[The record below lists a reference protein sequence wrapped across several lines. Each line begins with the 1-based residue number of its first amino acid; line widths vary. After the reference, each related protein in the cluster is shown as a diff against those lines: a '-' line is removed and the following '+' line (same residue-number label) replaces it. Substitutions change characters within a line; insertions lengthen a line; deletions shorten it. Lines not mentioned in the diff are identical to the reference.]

1 MVREL
6 INVEAV
12 DRSFGAVDVLQDINL
27 KVNDGDR
34 IGIVGH
40 NGAGKTTLLN
50 TISEQKQDTGDVE
63 FAPGIRLAYLTQI
76 RDLES
81 DSTIEEELGRK
92 GRQFQELEDEIAAIE
107 AQMVD
112 PSFYEGDWEPVM
124 ERYTELQQTLAASG
138 GGNVAGIAKG
148 ILERL
153 GLDQHPMDMPVK
165 KLSGGEQAKL
175 ALARQ
180 LVGLNGIDVIFL
192 DEPTNHLDI
201 HTTEWLETF
210 LTEFK
215 GAQLIVSHDRYFL
228 DQVCNRIV
236 EIDNLRAWP
245 WKGNYSQFLV
255 QKEASEAALGDLI
268 ANTEKKIASTMGAMQ
283 QMKRANKY
291 DKSISA
297 KHKMIERLQ
306 QELKALKARMP
317 KKRKPLILSLEAVD
331 KASMDVL
338 SVEDATKTFDGLE
351 RKILDNQSLEVR
363 KGDRIG
369 IVGGNGQGKTT
380 LLKLINGDEQLTSGK
395 MDLAP
400 GCEIGYFHQDHATLD
415 FNLNP
420 VEQIQKLRPDFQYGD
435 IRAALGRFQ
444 FSNEQVSTKLSQLS
458 GGERARVALLKLL
471 LEENN
476 LLLMDEPTNHLDMD
490 SKATLDFNLNPVE
503 QIQKLR
509 PDFQYGDIRAALG
522 RFQFSN
528 EQVSTKLSQLSGG
541 ERARVALLKLLLEE
555 NNLLLMDEPTN
566 HLDMDSKATL
576 EEALINYTGSLITVS
591 HDRWFLDQV
600 VNRIWELQDGVVT
613 VYYGNYTD
621 YVRAKKGLPPLAE
634 GEISDV

>member
-1 MVREL
+1 VVREL

-112 PSFYEGDWEPVM
+112 PAFYEGDWEPVM

-165 KLSGGEQAKL
+165 NLSGGEQAKL

-490 SKATLDFNLNPVE
+490 SKATL
-503 QIQKLR
+503 
-509 PDFQYGDIRAALG
+509 
-522 RFQFSN
+522 
-528 EQVSTKLSQLSGG
+528 
-541 ERARVALLKLLLEE
+541 
-555 NNLLLMDEPTN
+555 
-566 HLDMDSKATL
+566 

>member
-1 MVREL
+1 MPRQL
-6 INVEAV
+6 INIEGV
-12 DRSFGAVDVLQDINL
+12 DRSFGPVDVLLDINL
-27 KVNDGDR
+27 LVQDGDR

-50 TISEQKQDTGDVE
+50 TISEQSQDVGE
-63 FAPGIRLAYLTQI
+63 IEYAPGIRIAYLTQI
-76 RDLES
+76 RDIES

-92 GRQFQELEDEIAAIE
+92 GRQFQELEEEIASIE
-107 AQMVD
+107 SQMAD
-112 PSFYEGDWEPVM
+112 PAFYEGDWESVM
-124 ERYTELQQTLAASG
+124 ERYSELQQTLGASG
-138 GGNVAGIAKG
+138 GGNVASIAKAT
-148 ILERL
+148 LARL
-153 GLDQHPMDMPVK
+153 GLDKHPMDMEVN
-165 KLSGGEQAKL
+165 KLSGGEKAKL

-180 LVGLNGIDVIFL
+180 LVGLAGVDVMFL

-201 HTTEWLETF
+201 ETTEWLEGF
-210 LTEFK
+210 LKDFK

-228 DQVCNRIV
+228 DQVCTRIV
-236 EIDNLRAWP
+236 EVDNLRAWP
-245 WKGNYSQFLV
+245 WKGNYSQFLR
-255 QKEASEAALGDLI
+255 QKIATEAALGDMI
-268 ANTEKKIASTMGAMQ
+268 HTVEKKIAATTGALK

-297 KHKMIERLQ
+297 KQKMIERMQ
-306 QELKALKARMP
+306 QELKALRARVP
-317 KKRKPLILSLEAVD
+317 KKRKPLILTLEATD
-331 KASMDVL
+331 EASMDVL
-338 SVEDATKTFDGLE
+338 QLDGATKIYEGLE
-351 RKILDNQSLEVR
+351 RPILNNQDLEVR

-380 LLKLINGDEQLTSGK
+380 LLKLINGDEKLTSGIR
-395 MDLAP
+395 DLAP

-415 FNLNP
+415 FNLSP

-444 FSNEQVSTKLSQLS
+444 FSGNQVTTKLSQLS

-490 SKATLDFNLNPVE
+490 SKD
-503 QIQKLR
+503 
-509 PDFQYGDIRAALG
+509 
-522 RFQFSN
+522 
-528 EQVSTKLSQLSGG
+528 
-541 ERARVALLKLLLEE
+541 
-555 NNLLLMDEPTN
+555 
-566 HLDMDSKATL
+566 TL
-576 EEALINYTGSLITVS
+576 EEALKGYEGSLITVS

-621 YVRAKKGLPPLAE
+621 YIRAKKGLPPLAE
-634 GEISDV
+634 GEVSQI

>member
-6 INVEAV
+6 IAIEGV
-12 DRSFGAVDVLQDINL
+12 DKSFGPVDVLVDINL
-27 KVNDGDR
+27 LVQDGDR

-50 TISEQKQDTGDVE
+50 TISEQTQDVGDID

-76 RDLES
+76 RDIDS
-81 DSTIEEELGRK
+81 DSTIEEELSRK
-92 GRQFQELEDEIAAIE
+92 GRQFQELEEEIASIE
-107 AQMVD
+107 AQMAD
-112 PSFYEGDWEPVM
+112 PAFYEGDWEAVI
-124 ERYTELQQTLAASG
+124 EKYSQLQQTLGESG
-138 GGNVAGIAKG
+138 GSNVASIAKAT
-148 ILERL
+148 LAKL
-153 GLDQHPMDMPVK
+153 GLDKHPMDMKVK
-165 KLSGGEQAKL
+165 KLSGGEKAKL

-180 LVGLNGIDVIFL
+180 LVGLAGVDVMFL

-201 HTTEWLETF
+201 QTTEWLEAF
-210 LTEFK
+210 LRDFK

-228 DQVCNRIV
+228 DQVCTRIV
-236 EIDNLRAWP
+236 EVDNLRAWP
-245 WKGNYSQFLV
+245 WKGNYSKFLR
-255 QKEASEAALGDLI
+255 QKTAQEATLSDMI
-268 ANTEKKIASTMGAMQ
+268 NTVEKKIDATTGALK

-297 KHKMIERLQ
+297 KQKMIERMQ
-306 QELKALKARMP
+306 QELKALRARVP
-317 KKRKPLILSLEAVD
+317 KKRKPLILKLEATD
-331 KASMDVL
+331 KASMDVIQIEGG
-338 SVEDATKTFDGLE
+338 SKSFEGLE
-351 RKILDNQSLEVR
+351 RPILNNQDLEIR

-380 LLKLINGDEQLTSGK
+380 LLKIINGDEKLDSG
-395 MDLAP
+395 MRDLAP
-400 GCEIGYFHQDHATLD
+400 GSEIGNFHQDHATLD

-420 VEQIQKLRPDFQYGD
+420 IEQIEKLRPDFQYGD

-444 FSNEQVSTKLSQLS
+444 FSSDQVTTKLSQLS

-490 SKATLDFNLNPVE
+490 SKD
-503 QIQKLR
+503 
-509 PDFQYGDIRAALG
+509 
-522 RFQFSN
+522 
-528 EQVSTKLSQLSGG
+528 
-541 ERARVALLKLLLEE
+541 
-555 NNLLLMDEPTN
+555 
-566 HLDMDSKATL
+566 TL
-576 EEALINYTGSLITVS
+576 EEALINYEGSLVTVS

-621 YVRAKKGLPPLAE
+621 YVRAKKGLPPL
-634 GEISDV
+634 GDDEISSV

>member
-6 INVEAV
+6 IRIEGV
-12 DRSFGAVDVLQDINL
+12 DRSFGPVDVLKDITFN
-27 KVNDGDR
+27 VNDGDR

-50 TISEQKQDTGDVE
+50 TISDQKQDVGDVE
-63 FAPGIRLAYLTQI
+63 LAPGIRLAYLTQI

-81 DSTIEEELGRK
+81 TKTIEEELSRK
-92 GRQFQELEDEIAAIE
+92 GRQFQELEEEIAAIE
-107 AQMVD
+107 AQMID

-124 ERYTELQQTLAASG
+124 ERYTELQQTLASSG

-153 GLDQHPMDMPVK
+153 GLDKHPMDMPVAQ
-165 KLSGGEQAKL
+165 LSGGEKAKL

-180 LVGLNGIDVIFL
+180 LVGLAGIDVIFL

-201 HTTEWLETF
+201 QTTEWLESF
-210 LTEFK
+210 LRDFK

-228 DQVCNRIV
+228 DQVCTRII

-245 WKGNYSQFLV
+245 WKGNYSQFIT
-255 QKEASEAALGDLI
+255 QKVASESSLNDQI
-268 ANTEKKIASTMGAMQ
+268 KTTEKKIQSTLGALQ

-297 KHKMIERLQ
+297 KHKMVERLQ

-317 KKRKPLILSLEAVD
+317 KKRKPLIIKLEAVE
-331 KASMDVL
+331 KGSRDVL
-338 SVEDATKTFDGLE
+338 LIEDGTKTFEGLE
-351 RKILDNQSLEVR
+351 RPILNNQSLEVR

-380 LLKLINGDEQLTSGK
+380 LLKLINGEEKLDSGNLS
-395 MDLAP
+395 LAP
-400 GCEIGYFHQDHATLD
+400 GAIIGYFHQDHGTLD
-415 FNLNP
+415 FSLNP
-420 VEQIQKLRPDFQYGD
+420 IEQIQKLRPDFQYGD

-444 FSNEQVSTKLSQLS
+444 FKNDQVETKLSQLS

-471 LEENN
+471 LEDNN
-476 LLLMDEPTNHLDMD
+476 MLLMDEPTNHLDME
-490 SKATLDFNLNPVE
+490 SKE
-503 QIQKLR
+503 
-509 PDFQYGDIRAALG
+509 
-522 RFQFSN
+522 
-528 EQVSTKLSQLSGG
+528 
-541 ERARVALLKLLLEE
+541 
-555 NNLLLMDEPTN
+555 
-566 HLDMDSKATL
+566 TL
-576 EEALINYTGSLITVS
+576 EEALINYEGSLVTVS

-600 VNRIWELQDGVVT
+600 VNRIWELENGVIT

-621 YVRAKKGLPPLAE
+621 YIRAKKGLPPLGE
-634 GEISDV
+634 DEISEV

>member
-1 MVREL
+1 MARQL
-6 INVEAV
+6 INIEGV
-12 DRSFGAVDVLQDINL
+12 DRSFGPVDVLLDINL
-27 KVNDGDR
+27 LVQDGDR

-50 TISEQKQDTGDVE
+50 TISEQSQDVGDIE
-63 FAPGIRLAYLTQI
+63 FAPGIRIAYLTQI
-76 RDLES
+76 RDIES

-92 GRQFQELEDEIAAIE
+92 GRQFQELEEEIAAIE
-107 AQMVD
+107 AQMAD
-112 PSFYEGDWEPVM
+112 PAFYEGDWESVM
-124 ERYTELQQTLAASG
+124 ERYSELQQTLGASG
-138 GGNVAGIAKG
+138 GSNVASIAKAT
-148 ILERL
+148 LARL
-153 GLDQHPMDMPVK
+153 GLDKHPMDMKVSQ
-165 KLSGGEQAKL
+165 LSGGEKAKL

-180 LVGLNGIDVIFL
+180 LVGLAGVDVMFL

-201 HTTEWLETF
+201 ETTEWLEGF
-210 LTEFK
+210 LKDFK

-228 DQVCNRIV
+228 DQVCTRIV
-236 EIDNLRAWP
+236 EVDNLRAWP
-245 WKGNYSQFLV
+245 WKGNYSQFLR
-255 QKEASEAALGDLI
+255 QKVATEAALGDMI
-268 ANTEKKIASTMGAMQ
+268 HTVEKKIAATTGALK

-297 KHKMIERLQ
+297 KQKMIERMQ
-306 QELKALKARMP
+306 QELKALKARVP
-317 KKRKPLILSLEAVD
+317 KKRKPLILSLEAID

-338 SVEDATKTFDGLE
+338 QLDGATKKYDGLE
-351 RKILDNQSLEVR
+351 RPILNNQDLEVR

-380 LLKLINGDEQLTSGK
+380 LLKLINGDEALTSGK
-395 MDLAP
+395 RDLAP

-444 FSNEQVSTKLSQLS
+444 FSSDQVTTKLSQLS

-490 SKATLDFNLNPVE
+490 SKD
-503 QIQKLR
+503 
-509 PDFQYGDIRAALG
+509 
-522 RFQFSN
+522 
-528 EQVSTKLSQLSGG
+528 
-541 ERARVALLKLLLEE
+541 
-555 NNLLLMDEPTN
+555 
-566 HLDMDSKATL
+566 TL
-576 EEALINYTGSLITVS
+576 EEALKGYEGSLITVS

-621 YVRAKKGLPPLAE
+621 YIRAKKGLPPLAE
-634 GEISDV
+634 GEVSDI

>member
-1 MVREL
+1 MVRDL
-6 INVEAV
+6 ITIEAV
-12 DRSFGAVDVLQDINL
+12 DKSFGPVDVLVDINL
-27 KVNDGDR
+27 LVQDGDR

-50 TISEQKQDTGDVE
+50 TISEQTQDVGDID

-76 RDLES
+76 RDIDS
-81 DSTIEEELGRK
+81 DSTIEEELSRK
-92 GRQFQELEDEIAAIE
+92 GRQFQELEEEIAAIE
-107 AQMVD
+107 AQMAD
-112 PSFYEGDWEPVM
+112 PAFYEGDWESVI
-124 ERYTELQQTLAASG
+124 EKYSQLQQTLGESG
-138 GGNVAGIAKG
+138 GSNVASIAKAT
-148 ILERL
+148 LAKL
-153 GLDQHPMDMPVK
+153 GLDKHPMDMQVN
-165 KLSGGEQAKL
+165 KLSGGEKAKL

-180 LVGLNGIDVIFL
+180 LVGLAGVDVMFL

-201 HTTEWLETF
+201 QTTEWLEAF
-210 LTEFK
+210 LRDFK

-228 DQVCNRIV
+228 DQVCTRIV
-236 EIDNLRAWP
+236 EVDNLRAWP
-245 WKGNYSQFLV
+245 WKGNYSKFLR
-255 QKEASEAALGDLI
+255 QKTAQEATLSDMI
-268 ANTEKKIASTMGAMQ
+268 NTVEKKIDATTGALK

-297 KHKMIERLQ
+297 KQKMIERMQ
-306 QELKALKARMP
+306 QELKALRARVP
-317 KKRKPLILSLEAVD
+317 KKRKPLILKLEATD
-331 KASMDVL
+331 KASMDVIQIEGG
-338 SVEDATKTFDGLE
+338 SKSFEGLE
-351 RKILDNQSLEVR
+351 RPILNNQDLEIR

-380 LLKLINGDEQLTSGK
+380 LLKIINGDEKLDSG
-395 MDLAP
+395 MRDLAP

-420 VEQIQKLRPDFQYGD
+420 VEQIEKLRPDFQYGD

-444 FSNEQVSTKLSQLS
+444 FSSDQVTTKLSQLS

-490 SKATLDFNLNPVE
+490 SKD
-503 QIQKLR
+503 
-509 PDFQYGDIRAALG
+509 
-522 RFQFSN
+522 
-528 EQVSTKLSQLSGG
+528 
-541 ERARVALLKLLLEE
+541 
-555 NNLLLMDEPTN
+555 
-566 HLDMDSKATL
+566 TL
-576 EEALINYTGSLITVS
+576 EEALINYEGSLVTVS

-621 YVRAKKGLPPLAE
+621 YVRAKKGLPPLGE
-634 GEISDV
+634 DEISSV

>member
-490 SKATLDFNLNPVE
+490 SKATL
-503 QIQKLR
+503 
-509 PDFQYGDIRAALG
+509 
-522 RFQFSN
+522 
-528 EQVSTKLSQLSGG
+528 
-541 ERARVALLKLLLEE
+541 
-555 NNLLLMDEPTN
+555 
-566 HLDMDSKATL
+566 

>member
-1 MVREL
+1 MAREL

-12 DRSFGAVDVLQDINL
+12 DRSFGAVDVLRDINL

-50 TISEQKQDTGDVE
+50 TISEQQQDTGDIE

-81 DSTIEEELGRK
+81 NSTIEEELGRK
-92 GRQFQELEDEIAAIE
+92 GRQFQELEEEIAGIE

-124 ERYTELQQTLAASG
+124 ERYTELQQTLASSG

-153 GLDQHPMDMPVK
+153 GLDKHPMDMPVK
-165 KLSGGEQAKL
+165 NLSGGEQAKL

-180 LVGLNGIDVIFL
+180 LVGLSGIDVIFL

-201 HTTEWLETF
+201 HTTEWLEDF
-210 LTEFK
+210 LKDFK

-255 QKEASEAALGDLI
+255 QKEASESALNDAI
-268 ANTEKKIASTMGAMQ
+268 ANTEKKIQSTMGAMQ

-306 QELKALKARMP
+306 QELKALKARVP
-317 KKRKPLILSLEAVD
+317 KKRKPLILSLEATD
-331 KASMDVL
+331 KGSMDVL
-338 SVEDATKTFDGLE
+338 SIESGTKAFDGLE
-351 RKILDNQSLEVR
+351 RKILDNQTLEVR

-380 LLKLINGDEQLTSGK
+380 LLKLINGDEDLTSGK

-400 GCEIGYFHQDHATLD
+400 GCIIGYFHQDHATLD

-444 FSNEQVSTKLSQLS
+444 FSNEQVATKLSQLS

-476 LLLMDEPTNHLDMD
+476 LLLMDEPTNHLDME
-490 SKATLDFNLNPVE
+490 SKD
-503 QIQKLR
+503 
-509 PDFQYGDIRAALG
+509 
-522 RFQFSN
+522 
-528 EQVSTKLSQLSGG
+528 
-541 ERARVALLKLLLEE
+541 
-555 NNLLLMDEPTN
+555 
-566 HLDMDSKATL
+566 TL
-576 EEALINYTGSLITVS
+576 EEALVNYKIG
-591 HDRWFLDQV
+591 
-600 VNRIWELQDGVVT
+600 
-613 VYYGNYTD
+613 
-621 YVRAKKGLPPLAE
+621 RAH
-634 GEISDV
+634 V

>member
-6 INVEAV
+6 ITVEGV
-12 DRSFGAVDVLQDINL
+12 DRSFGPVDVLVDINL
-27 KVNDGDR
+27 LVQDGDR

-50 TISEQKQDTGDVE
+50 TISEQSQDVGDID

-76 RDLES
+76 RDIDS
-81 DSTIEEELGRK
+81 DSTIEQELGRK
-92 GRQFQELEDEIAAIE
+92 GRQFQELEEEIAKIE
-107 AQMVD
+107 AEMAD
-112 PSFYEGDWEPVM
+112 PAFYEGDWESVI
-124 ERYTELQQTLAASG
+124 ERYSQLQQTLGESG
-138 GGNVAGIAKG
+138 GGNVASIAKST
-148 ILERL
+148 LARL
-153 GLDQHPMDMPVK
+153 GLDKHPMDMQVS
-165 KLSGGEQAKL
+165 KLSGGEKAKL

-180 LVGLNGIDVIFL
+180 LVGLAGVDVIFL

-201 HTTEWLETF
+201 QTTEWLEGF
-210 LTEFK
+210 LRDFK

-228 DQVCNRIV
+228 DQVCTRIV
-236 EIDNLRAWP
+236 EVDNLRAWP
-245 WKGNYSQFLV
+245 WKGNYSKFLQ
-255 QKEASEAALGDLI
+255 QKTAQEATLSDMI
-268 ANTEKKIASTMGAMQ
+268 KTVEKKIDATIGALK

-297 KHKMIERLQ
+297 KQKMIERMQ
-306 QELKALKARMP
+306 QELKALKARVP
-317 KKRKPLILSLEAVD
+317 KKRKPLILKLEATD
-331 KASMDVL
+331 KASMDVIQIEGG
-338 SVEDATKTFDGLE
+338 SKSFDGLE
-351 RKILDNQSLEVR
+351 RPILNNQDLEIR

-380 LLKLINGDEQLTSGK
+380 LLKLINGDETLDSGK
-395 MDLAP
+395 RDLAP
-400 GCEIGYFHQDHATLD
+400 GCQIGYFHQDHATLD

-420 VEQIQKLRPDFQYGD
+420 VEQIEKLRPDFQYGD

-444 FSNEQVSTKLSQLS
+444 FSSEQVKTKLSQLS

-490 SKATLDFNLNPVE
+490 SKD
-503 QIQKLR
+503 
-509 PDFQYGDIRAALG
+509 
-522 RFQFSN
+522 
-528 EQVSTKLSQLSGG
+528 
-541 ERARVALLKLLLEE
+541 
-555 NNLLLMDEPTN
+555 
-566 HLDMDSKATL
+566 TL
-576 EEALINYTGSLITVS
+576 EEALINYEGSLVTVS

-621 YVRAKKGLPPLAE
+621 YVRAKKGLPPLGE
-634 GEISDV
+634 DEISSV

>member
-6 INVEAV
+6 IKVEGV
-12 DRSFGAVDVLQDINL
+12 DRSFGPVDVLQDINL
-27 KVNDGDR
+27 IINDGER
-34 IGIVGH
+34 VGIVGH

-50 TISEQKQDTGDVE
+50 TISEQQQDVGDID

-76 RDLES
+76 RDIES

-112 PSFYEGDWEPVM
+112 PAFYEGDWQPVM
-124 ERYTELQQTLAASG
+124 DRYSELQQTLASSG

-148 ILERL
+148 ILEKL
-153 GLDQHPMDMPVK
+153 GLDRHPMEMRVNQ
-165 KLSGGEQAKL
+165 LSGGEKAKL

-180 LVGLNGIDVIFL
+180 LVGLAGIDVIFL

-201 HTTEWLETF
+201 QTTEWLESF
-210 LTEFK
+210 LVDFN

-245 WKGNYSQFLV
+245 WKGNYSQFIR
-255 QKEASEAALGDLI
+255 QKVASEQALSEAIKNL
-268 ANTEKKIASTMGAMQ
+268 EKKMSGTTSAIQ

-297 KHKMIERLQ
+297 KHKILTRQQ
-306 QELKALKARMP
+306 QELKALKARVS
-317 KKRKPLILSLEAVD
+317 KKRKPLVLNLEAIE
-331 KASMDVL
+331 KSSRDVL
-338 SVEDATKTFDGLE
+338 EFKKATKVFDGLD
-351 RKILDNQSLEVR
+351 RQILSEQNLEVH

-380 LLKLINGDEQLTSGK
+380 LLKLINGDEKLTSGSL
-395 MDLAP
+395 DVAP
-400 GCEIGYFHQDHATLD
+400 GCVIGYFHQDHATLD
-415 FNLNP
+415 FSLSP
-420 VEQIQKLRPDFQYGD
+420 VEQIGVLRPDFEYGD

-444 FSNEQVSTKLSQLS
+444 FSKDQVNTKLQRLS

-471 LEENN
+471 LEDNN

-490 SKATLDFNLNPVE
+490 SKE
-503 QIQKLR
+503 
-509 PDFQYGDIRAALG
+509 
-522 RFQFSN
+522 
-528 EQVSTKLSQLSGG
+528 
-541 ERARVALLKLLLEE
+541 
-555 NNLLLMDEPTN
+555 
-566 HLDMDSKATL
+566 TL
-576 EEALINYTGSLITVS
+576 EEALKSYEGSLITVS

-600 VNRIWELQDGVVT
+600 VNRIWELENGVVT

-621 YVRAKKGLPPLAE
+621 YVRAKKGLPPLADD
-634 GEISDV
+634 EISDV

>member
-6 INVEAV
+6 ITVEGV
-12 DRSFGAVDVLQDINL
+12 DRSFGPVDVLVDINL
-27 KVNDGDR
+27 LVQDGDR

-50 TISEQKQDTGDVE
+50 TISEQSQDVGDID

-76 RDLES
+76 RDIDS
-81 DSTIEEELGRK
+81 DSTIEQELGRK
-92 GRQFQELEDEIAAIE
+92 GRQFQELEEEIAKIE
-107 AQMVD
+107 AEMAD
-112 PSFYEGDWEPVM
+112 PAFYEGDWESVI
-124 ERYTELQQTLAASG
+124 ERYSQLQQTLGESG
-138 GGNVAGIAKG
+138 GGNVASIAKST
-148 ILERL
+148 LARL
-153 GLDQHPMDMPVK
+153 GLDKHPMDMQVS
-165 KLSGGEQAKL
+165 KLSGGEKAKL

-180 LVGLNGIDVIFL
+180 LVGLAGVDVIFL

-201 HTTEWLETF
+201 QTTEWLEGF
-210 LTEFK
+210 LRDFK

-228 DQVCNRIV
+228 DQVCTRIV
-236 EIDNLRAWP
+236 EVDNLRAWP
-245 WKGNYSQFLV
+245 WKGNYSKFLQ
-255 QKEASEAALGDLI
+255 QKTAQEATLSDMI
-268 ANTEKKIASTMGAMQ
+268 KTVEKKIDATIGALK

-297 KHKMIERLQ
+297 KQKMIERMQ
-306 QELKALKARMP
+306 QELKALKARVP
-317 KKRKPLILSLEAVD
+317 KKRKPLILKLEATD
-331 KASMDVL
+331 KASMDVIQIEGG
-338 SVEDATKTFDGLE
+338 SKSFDGLE
-351 RKILDNQSLEVR
+351 RPILNNQDLEIR

-380 LLKLINGDEQLTSGK
+380 LLKLINGDETLDSGK
-395 MDLAP
+395 RDLAP
-400 GCEIGYFHQDHATLD
+400 GCQIGYFHQDHATLD

-420 VEQIQKLRPDFQYGD
+420 VEQIEKLRPDFQYGD

-444 FSNEQVSTKLSQLS
+444 FSSEQVKTKLSQLS

-490 SKATLDFNLNPVE
+490 SKD
-503 QIQKLR
+503 
-509 PDFQYGDIRAALG
+509 
-522 RFQFSN
+522 
-528 EQVSTKLSQLSGG
+528 
-541 ERARVALLKLLLEE
+541 
-555 NNLLLMDEPTN
+555 
-566 HLDMDSKATL
+566 TL
-576 EEALINYTGSLITVS
+576 EEALINYEGSLVTVS

-621 YVRAKKGLPPLAE
+621 YVRAKKGLPPLGE
-634 GEISDV
+634 DEISQI

>member
-1 MVREL
+1 MPRQL
-6 INVEAV
+6 INIEGV
-12 DRSFGAVDVLQDINL
+12 DRSFGPVDVLLDINL
-27 KVNDGDR
+27 LVQDGDR

-50 TISEQKQDTGDVE
+50 TISEQSQDVGDIDY
-63 FAPGIRLAYLTQI
+63 APGIRIAYLTQI
-76 RDLES
+76 RDIES

-92 GRQFQELEDEIAAIE
+92 GRQFQELEEEIASIE
-107 AQMVD
+107 SQMAD
-112 PSFYEGDWEPVM
+112 PAFYDGDWESVM
-124 ERYTELQQTLAASG
+124 ERYSELQQTLGASG
-138 GGNVAGIAKG
+138 GGNVASIAKAT
-148 ILERL
+148 LARL
-153 GLDQHPMDMPVK
+153 GLDKHPMDMQVN
-165 KLSGGEQAKL
+165 KLSGGEKAKL

-180 LVGLNGIDVIFL
+180 LVGLAGVDVMFL

-201 HTTEWLETF
+201 ETTEWLEGF
-210 LTEFK
+210 LKDFK

-228 DQVCNRIV
+228 DQVCTRIV
-236 EIDNLRAWP
+236 EVDNLRAWP
-245 WKGNYSQFLV
+245 WKGNYSQFLR
-255 QKEASEAALGDLI
+255 QKIATEAALGDMI
-268 ANTEKKIASTMGAMQ
+268 HTVEKKIAATTGALK

-297 KHKMIERLQ
+297 KQKMIERMQ
-306 QELKALKARMP
+306 QELKALRARVP
-317 KKRKPLILSLEAVD
+317 KKRKPLILTLEATD

-338 SVEDATKTFDGLE
+338 QLDGATKIYEGLE
-351 RKILDNQSLEVR
+351 RPILSNQDLEVR

-380 LLKLINGDEQLTSGK
+380 LLKLINGDEKLTSGIR
-395 MDLAP
+395 DLAP

-415 FNLNP
+415 FNLSP

-444 FSNEQVSTKLSQLS
+444 FSGNQVTTKLSQLS

-490 SKATLDFNLNPVE
+490 SKD
-503 QIQKLR
+503 
-509 PDFQYGDIRAALG
+509 
-522 RFQFSN
+522 
-528 EQVSTKLSQLSGG
+528 
-541 ERARVALLKLLLEE
+541 
-555 NNLLLMDEPTN
+555 
-566 HLDMDSKATL
+566 TL
-576 EEALINYTGSLITVS
+576 EEALKGYEGSLITVS

-621 YVRAKKGLPPLAE
+621 YIRAKRGLPPLAE
-634 GEISDV
+634 GEISSI

>member
-6 INVEAV
+6 IRVEGV
-12 DRSFGAVDVLQDINL
+12 DRSFGPVDVLQDINL
-27 KVNDGDR
+27 IINDGER
-34 IGIVGH
+34 VGLVGH

-50 TISEQKQDTGDVE
+50 TISEQQQDVGDID

-76 RDLES
+76 RDIES
-81 DSTIEEELGRK
+81 DSSIEEELGRK

-112 PSFYEGDWEPVM
+112 PAFYEGDWQPVM
-124 ERYTELQQTLAASG
+124 DRYSELQQTLASSG

-148 ILERL
+148 ILEKL
-153 GLDQHPMDMPVK
+153 GLDRHPMEMRVNQ
-165 KLSGGEQAKL
+165 LSGGEKAKL

-180 LVGLNGIDVIFL
+180 LVGLAGIDVIFL

-201 HTTEWLETF
+201 QTTEWLESF
-210 LTEFK
+210 LVDFK

-245 WKGNYSQFLV
+245 WKGNYSQFIR
-255 QKEASEAALGDLI
+255 QKAASEQALSEAIKNL
-268 ANTEKKIASTMGAMQ
+268 EKKMSGTTSAIQ

-297 KHKMIERLQ
+297 KHKILTRQQ
-306 QELKALKARMP
+306 QELKALKARVP
-317 KKRKPLILSLEAVD
+317 KKRKPLVLNLEAIE
-331 KASMDVL
+331 KSSRDVL
-338 SVEDATKTFDGLE
+338 EFKKATKAFDGLD
-351 RKILDNQSLEVR
+351 RQILSEQNLEVH

-380 LLKLINGDEQLTSGK
+380 LLKLINGDEKLTSGS
-395 MDLAP
+395 LEVAP
-400 GCEIGYFHQDHATLD
+400 GCVIGYFHQDHATLD
-415 FNLNP
+415 FSLSP
-420 VEQIQKLRPDFQYGD
+420 VEQIGVLRPDFEYGD

-444 FSNEQVSTKLSQLS
+444 FSKEQVNTKLQQLS

-471 LEENN
+471 LEDNN
-476 LLLMDEPTNHLDMD
+476 LLLMDEPTNHLDME
-490 SKATLDFNLNPVE
+490 SKE
-503 QIQKLR
+503 
-509 PDFQYGDIRAALG
+509 
-522 RFQFSN
+522 
-528 EQVSTKLSQLSGG
+528 
-541 ERARVALLKLLLEE
+541 
-555 NNLLLMDEPTN
+555 
-566 HLDMDSKATL
+566 TL
-576 EEALINYTGSLITVS
+576 EEALKGYEGSLITVS

-600 VNRIWELQDGVVT
+600 VNRIWELENGVVT

-621 YVRAKKGLPPLAE
+621 YIRAKKGLPPLAE
-634 GEISDV
+634 DEISGV